1 MATVRAGPKAA
12 LLVIDV
18 QVGVMSECWETARVV
33 AQVARA
39 IERARAQQ
47 VPVIWVQ
54 HADHN
59 LAEGSPEWAIVPQLQ
74 AAPGE
79 RFIRK
84 RFNSCFEQTDLEAQL
99 AELGVSR
106 MVLSG
111 AATNWCIRATA
122 YAGLE
127 RGYDVTLVSDAHT
140 TGTMTLDSGE
150 QIDAATVIHDLNTAM
165 TWLRYPGRRND
176 VATAEAV
183 AFSSAA

>member
-1 MATVRAGPKAA
+1 MATVRSGSQAA

-18 QVGVMSECWETARVV
+18 QVGVMAECWEPGRVI
-33 AQVARA
+33 AQVAKA

-59 LAEGSPEWAIVPQLQ
+59 LAEGSAEWAIVPELQ
-74 AAPGE
+74 PAPGE
-79 RFIRK
+79 RLIRK
-84 RFNSCFEQTDLEAQL
+84 RFNSCFEETGLETQL
-99 AELGVSR
+99 AEMDVSR
-106 MVLSG
+106 LVLAG

-165 TWLRYPGRRND
+165 TWLRYPGRRN
-176 VATAEAV
+176 EAAPADTV
-183 AFSSAA
+183 NLAPAA

>member
-1 MATVRAGPKAA
+1 MATVRAGSQTA

-18 QVGVMSECWETARVV
+18 QVGVMAECWETGRVV
-33 AQVARA
+33 AQVAKA
-39 IERARAQQ
+39 VERARAQQ

-59 LAEGSPEWAIVPQLQ
+59 LAEGSPEWAIVPELQ
-74 AAPGE
+74 PASGE
-79 RFIRK
+79 TLLRK
-84 RFNSCFEQTDLEAQL
+84 RFNSCFEDTGLDAQL
-99 AELGVSR
+99 AALGVSR
-106 MVLSG
+106 LVLTG

-176 VATAEAV
+176 TATAETV
-183 AFSSAA
+183 AFASAA